1 MGKKMQIAKD
11 TVAQFNYR
19 IKELDGTQLEDS
31 YGHEPIAFL
40 WGHNNMMPGVEKA
53 LEGKV
58 TGDTFTVEL
67 PAAETYGELVA
78 DNEQRI
84 PVKHLMGNEKGK
96 WKAGMIAAVN
106 TEQGQREVTILKVGK
121 FMVTVDINHPMA
133 GKTLNFELEVMDVR
147 QASNEELEHGHAHGV
162 GGHHH

>member
-1 MGKKMQIAKD
+1 MQITKD
-11 TVAQFNYR
+11 TVVQFNYR
-19 IKELDGTQLEDS
+19 IKELDGIELEDS
-31 YGHEPIAFL
+31 YGHEPVAFL
-40 WGHNNMMPGVEKA
+40 CGHNNMMPGVEKA

-58 TGDTFTVEL
+58 PGDSFSVEL
-67 PAAETYGELVA
+67 PPAETYGELLE

-96 WKAGMIAAVN
+96 WKAGMIAVVN

-133 GKTLNFELEVMDVR
+133 GKTLNFELEVVDVR
-147 QASNEELEHGHAHGV
+147 QATKEELEHGHAHGA
-162 GGHHH
+162 GGHQH